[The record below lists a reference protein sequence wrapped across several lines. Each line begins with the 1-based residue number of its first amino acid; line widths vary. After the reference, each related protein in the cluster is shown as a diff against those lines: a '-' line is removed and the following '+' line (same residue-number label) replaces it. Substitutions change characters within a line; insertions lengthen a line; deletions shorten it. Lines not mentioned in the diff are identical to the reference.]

1 MRDRVDDGQRRDLLA
16 ALGDDTLGLV
26 TSELRLGAR
35 TQAQIADETGL
46 SLPVV
51 SRALSSLRAL
61 GLVRSDRG
69 RNATH
74 TLLARDELFAVLKAA
89 DRLSGRVNELREAAQ
104 RGATL
109 QTVRD
114 QLHGGVR
121 AANDEATDHR

>member
-1 MRDRVDDGQRRDLLA
+1 
-16 ALGDDTLGLV
+16 V

-51 SRALSSLRAL
+51 SRALGFLRAL
-61 GLVRSDRG
+61 GLVGSGRG

-89 DRLSGRVNELREAAQ
+89 DRLAEQVNELREVAQ
-104 RGATL
+104 REAAR

-114 QLHGGVR
+114 QLHGGVPAPNDQ
-121 AANDEATDHR
+121 AADHR